1 MTKCHRKNLM
11 SSVSFG
17 LAGCLVALGAA
28 TAQSVE
34 SSKHESTPAGPTAPR
49 VPHFDRPDYGAPL
62 ANWSVAASTPSEDSL
77 TWPKFLQEVLIANLG
92 YAAARYDVDMAAADA
107 AAAKLLPN
115 PTLSLGGDRDLT
127 FHDKYGTGSNGQP
140 ALLRQVESRDVG
152 ITQTLELGGK
162 RKWRGKAADQTLRA
176 AAATLDDFLRN
187 LKLDAASA
195 YADALAAQEH
205 VDRLRAVAG
214 FLKTLSTAQEH
225 RLAVG
230 DIGKPDLTQTQL
242 EEFQFQND
250 LKKAEADA
258 EQARIALCGFL
269 GRDRGQTNFTVTGS
283 LEQNPR
289 KVDLATLIDTALK
302 QRSDLVALR
311 HTRDA
316 AESSL
321 HLAKASRIPDVD
333 VGLTYT
339 HNGGVALNHPIDPTP
354 AFNQLA
360 LSVSLPLPI
369 FDQGQ
374 YTVRKAYAAS
384 DQAQINL
391 SAAELKAEVDIRT
404 AESDFRSALD
414 RLKTFQHG
422 ILDAA
427 DKLLDAK
434 RISYQ
439 HGASTLLEL
448 LEAQRSTNEIRQSY
462 DDALADV
469 AKAMIELERSTAVE
483 QGVSF

>member
-1 MTKCHRKNLM
+1 MTRRNRVNVI
-11 SSVSFG
+11 SRAGFG

-28 TAQSVE
+28 MAQTTE
-34 SSKHESTPAGPTAPR
+34 LSKHETTPAGPPAPR
-49 VPHFDRPDYGAPL
+49 VPHFDHPDYGAPL
-62 ANWSVAASTPSEDSL
+62 SNWNVTASTPTEDSL
-77 TWPKFLQEVLIANLG
+77 TWPKFLQEVLNANLG

-127 FHDKYGTGSNGQP
+127 FHNKFGTGADGQP
-140 ALLRQVESRDVG
+140 ALLRQVESRNVG

-162 RKWRGKAADQTLRA
+162 RKWKGKAADQTLRA

-195 YADALAAQEH
+195 YADALSAQQR

-214 FLKTLSTAQEH
+214 FLKTLSKAQEH

-250 LKKAEADA
+250 LKKADADA

-269 GRDRGQTNFTVTGS
+269 GRDRGQTNFTVVGS
-283 LEQNPR
+283 LEQSPR
-289 KVDLATLIDTALK
+289 KVDLTRLIDTALK
-302 QRSDLVALR
+302 QRADLVALR

-339 HNGGVALNHPIDPTP
+339 HNGGVTLNHPIDPTP

-360 LSVSLPLPI
+360 LSVSVPLPI

-374 YTVRKAYAAS
+374 YAVRKAYAAS
-384 DQAQINL
+384 DQAQTNL

-404 AESDFRSALD
+404 AESDYRSALD
-414 RLKTFQHG
+414 RLATFQHG

-427 DKLLDAK
+427 DKLLEAK

-448 LEAQRSTNEIRQSY
+448 LEAQRSANEIRQAY

-469 AKAMIELERSTAVE
+469 AKAEIELERMTAVE
-483 QGVSF
+483 SGVKF